1 MSDTGV
7 WLRLTAALGALALG
21 VGAVAIVVVLAHRTP
36 GPTDTSSSPASSAA
50 PATGETDTSAF
61 PAPPPGAVT
70 FSRPDGSDV
79 LALGVVPGRKLK
91 LRASVLG
98 GQGEGVSG
106 LNVSFRVGGR
116 KATGVSCGAGC
127 YDASVKSASPP
138 KVVEVAVN
146 RDSGTT
152 TWRVPMPRPWPPADA
167 SAIVA
172 RATREFR
179 ALRSVAVRDWLASG
193 PGQSLFTRWTLV
205 APNRLKYQVK
215 NGSSAVIIGDRRWDK
230 LPGGKWEES
239 EQTPIRQPTP
249 FWRSWTNAYLLDDS
263 KSAWHVSFFD
273 PKTPGWYELLI
284 DKDTTHLLELRMH
297 ATAHFMR
304 EVYSRFNAPV
314 TVTPP
319 D

>member
-1 MSDTGV
+1 
-7 WLRLTAALGALALG
+7 
-21 VGAVAIVVVLAHRTP
+21 
-36 GPTDTSSSPASSAA
+36 
-50 PATGETDTSAF
+50 
-61 PAPPPGAVT
+61 
-70 FSRPDGSDV
+70 V

-91 LRASVLG
+91 LQASVLG
-98 GQGEGVSG
+98 EQGEGVSG
-106 LNVSFRVGGR
+106 LNVSFRVGDR
-116 KATGVSCGAGC
+116 KAAAVPCGAGC

-138 KVVEVAVN
+138 KVVEVAVK

-152 TWRVPMPRPWPPADA
+152 KWRIPMPRPWPPADA
-167 SAIVA
+167 SPIVA

-215 NGSSAVIIGDRRWDK
+215 NGSSAVIIGNRRWDK

-239 EQTPIRQPTP
+239 AQTPIRQPTP
-249 FWRSWTNAYLLDDS
+249 FWRSWRNAYLLGES

-284 DKDTTHLLELRMH
+284 DKDTTRVLELRMH

>member
-1 MSDTGV
+1 
-7 WLRLTAALGALALG
+7 
-21 VGAVAIVVVLAHRTP
+21 
-36 GPTDTSSSPASSAA
+36 
-50 PATGETDTSAF
+50 
-61 PAPPPGAVT
+61 
-70 FSRPDGSDV
+70 V

-116 KATGVSCGAGC
+116 KATGVPCGAGC
-127 YDASVKSASPP
+127 YDASVKSAPPP
-138 KVVEVAVN
+138 KLVEVAVQ

-179 ALRSVAVRDWLASG
+179 ELRSVAVRDWLASG

-249 FWRSWTNAYLLDDS
+249 FWRSWRNAYLLDDS
-263 KSAWHVSFFD
+263 KSAWRVSFFD
-273 PKTPGWYELLI
+273 PQTPGWYELLI

>member
-7 WLRLTAALGALALG
+7 SLRLTAALGALALG
-21 VGAVAIVVVLAHRTP
+21 VAAVVIVVVLGHRTP
-36 GPTDTSSSPASSAA
+36 GPAGATNTPTPSRTVA
-50 PATGETDTSAF
+50 PATSGF
-61 PAPPPGAVT
+61 PEPPPRAVT
-70 FSRPDGSDV
+70 FSRPDGHNV

-91 LRASVLG
+91 LQASVLG
-98 GQGEGVSG
+98 EQGEGVSG

-116 KATGVSCGAGC
+116 NAAAVPCGAGC
-127 YDASVKSASPP
+127 YDASLKSASPP
-138 KVVEVAVN
+138 KVVEVAVK
-146 RDSGTT
+146 RGSGTT
-152 TWRVPMPRPWPPADA
+152 TWRVPMPRLWPPADA
-167 SAIVA
+167 SPIVA

-215 NGSSAVIIGDRRWDK
+215 NGSSAVIIGARRWDK

-239 EQTPIRQPTP
+239 AQTPIHQPTP
-249 FWRSWTNAYLLDDS
+249 FWRSWRNAYLLDDS

-284 DKDTTHLLELRMH
+284 DKDTTRVLELRMH

>member
-21 VGAVAIVVVLAHRTP
+21 VAAVVVVVVLAHRTP
-36 GPTDTSSSPASSAA
+36 GPTDTSSSSAPIAAVASESKA
-50 PATGETDTSAF
+50 SAF
-61 PAPPPGAVT
+61 PAPPKGAVV
-70 FSRPDGSDV
+70 FSRPEGSDV

-91 LRASVLG
+91 LQASVLG

-116 KATGVSCGAGC
+116 KAAGVPCGAGC

-138 KVVEVAVN
+138 KVVDVTVK

-152 TWRVPMPRPWPPADA
+152 TWRVPMPRAWPPADA
-167 SAIVA
+167 SPIVA

-239 EQTPIRQPTP
+239 AQTPIRQPAP
-249 FWRSWTNAYLLDDS
+249 FWRSWRNAYLLDDS

-284 DKDTTHLLELRMH
+284 DKDTTRVLELRMH

-304 EVYSRFNAPV
+304 EVYSRFNAHV